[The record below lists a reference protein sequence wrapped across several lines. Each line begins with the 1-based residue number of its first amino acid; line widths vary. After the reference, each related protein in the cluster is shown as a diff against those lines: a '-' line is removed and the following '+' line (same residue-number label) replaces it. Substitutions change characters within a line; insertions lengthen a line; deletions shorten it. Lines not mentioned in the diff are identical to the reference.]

1 MFAII
6 SWNFLFFVDTR
17 KTNVTI
23 LSVFIKLLSS
33 WQFKMVYLW
42 LQWLI
47 SHHIY
52 DLWFSQAF
60 EIVVY
65 NFYHFLHLLKP
76 FLKCLIN
83 PQGNK
88 ILKTFFNKTAM
99 EFKATDVFPYYIL
112 VINRVQIWNLFKKE
126 TFLWTTDS
134 TYSEHISLLIKYRIF
149 N

>member
-6 SWNFLFFVDTR
+6 SWKFLFFVDTR
-17 KTNVTI
+17 KTNATI
-23 LSVFIKLLSS
+23 LSVFNKLWSS

-47 SHHIY
+47 SHNIY

-76 FLKCLIN
+76 FLKSLVN
-83 PQGNK
+83 PQSNK
-88 ILKTFFNKTAM
+88 ILQTFFNKTAM
-99 EFKATDVFPYYIL
+99 EFKACLSIL
-112 VINRVQIWNLFKKE
+112 
-126 TFLWTTDS
+126 
-134 TYSEHISLLIKYRIF
+134 HISYKPCSNMKLIQKGDFFMNHWFNIF
-149 N
+149 WTYLVVN